1 VGEDVLEAAVGRL
14 KLTNRREHP
23 NEPIPRLWIVEGI
36 FCDCRELGEAL
47 LEDRRNQVVL
57 VGEPAVERSHP
68 DSRAAR
74 DLVDAGIE
82 PALAEHGLRCD
93 EDRIAIPLSITPK
106 QRCHVFNGSTNRS
119 ERSASC

>member
-1 VGEDVLEAAVGRL
+1 
-14 KLTNRREHP
+14 
-23 NEPIPRLWIVEGI
+23 VEGS
-36 FCDCRELGEAL
+36 FGDGRELGETL
-47 LEDRRNQVVL
+47 LEDCRDQIVL

-68 DSRAAR
+68 DSRPAR

-93 EDRIAIPLSITPK
+93 EDRIAIPLRITPK
-106 QRCHVFNGSTNRS
+106 QRCHASHASTNRS